1 MVEFR
6 VHLSLVSGLMSPYLC
21 PVNFKSPAFERRSD
35 PTFLSKVSSTKC
47 LTQTSDPHKF
57 MSGSHGD
64 GSSSVRYVVHLV
76 YKFVDGVDKIP
87 VQTVDVR
94 IVPWI

>member
-1 MVEFR
+1 
-6 VHLSLVSGLMSPYLC
+6 
-21 PVNFKSPAFERRSD
+21 
-35 PTFLSKVSSTKC
+35 
-47 LTQTSDPHKF
+47 